1 MTYHLTAQGGIVRD
15 ADNAFIP
22 NDPGNRDYAEF
33 LAWQAEGNQATPYQS
48 PAPTF
53 ADFQAEAKAA
63 LDKTSVTMERITEG
77 VSLGTTTPQ
86 AADVVAF
93 MNYRRELRAI
103 VSAKSGTPGTLPAQP
118 PYPAGT

>member
-1 MTYHLTAQGGIVRD
+1 MSYHITANGGLVRD
-15 ADNAFIP
+15 SDGAFIP

-33 LAWQAEGNQATPYQS
+33 MSWQAEGNSAVPYQP

-53 ADFQAEAKAA
+53 ADFQASAKVA

-77 VSLGTTTPQ
+77 VALGTTTLQ

-93 MNYRRELRAI
+93 MQYRRQLRTI
-103 VSAKSGTPGTLPAQP
+103 ISAKSGTPGTLPSQP
-118 PYPAGT
+118 AYPAGT